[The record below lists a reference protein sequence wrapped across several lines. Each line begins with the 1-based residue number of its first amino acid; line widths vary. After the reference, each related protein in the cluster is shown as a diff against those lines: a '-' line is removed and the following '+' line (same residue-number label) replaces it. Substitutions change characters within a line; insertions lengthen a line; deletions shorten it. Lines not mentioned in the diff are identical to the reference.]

1 MGQFGNQ
8 PDFATQAESITPGT
22 ISLANKLNSAAL
34 YVGIG
39 GDLEVIIAGTAN
51 PTASDAVV
59 FKAIPAGSFVPVIV
73 DYVLASNTTAE
84 EIIALH

>member
-51 PTASDAVV
+51 PTA
-59 FKAIPAGSFVPVIV
+59 
-73 DYVLASNTTAE
+73 
-84 EIIALH
+84 